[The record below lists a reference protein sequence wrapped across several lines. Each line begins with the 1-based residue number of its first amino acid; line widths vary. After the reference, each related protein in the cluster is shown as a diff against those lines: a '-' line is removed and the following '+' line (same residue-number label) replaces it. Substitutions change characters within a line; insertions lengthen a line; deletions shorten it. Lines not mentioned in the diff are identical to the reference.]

1 MVSLVEAAA
10 ENDWCAD
17 KRIPMHYSLCIEA
30 FTFSLSPSQRWKN
43 KSSDQDLS
51 CSLCAHFTISDPK
64 EIFSNQPTI
73 LLPTR
78 VLVTVWKRLTYQIIS
93 FRHNMDHVLGYIFS
107 CALLVCNIV
116 QFLLISRIYVF
127 SISALP
133 ISHGS
138 RLWAP
143 YRAGNCQSTS
153 WTNWKKH
160 CLGFVW
166 ISNIFLEEKI
176 NSQILYLIIR

>member
-30 FTFSLSPSQRWKN
+30 FTFSLSLSQRWKS
-43 KSSDQDLS
+43 KSSDQALS

-64 EIFSNQPTI
+64 EIYSNQPTI

-78 VLVTVWKRLTYQIIS
+78 VLVTVWRRLTYQIMS
-93 FRHNMDHVLGYIFS
+93 FRHNMDHVLGYMFFS
-107 CALLVCNIV
+107 CALSGWKIQL
-116 QFLLISRIYVF
+116 LLISRFCVF

-166 ISNIFLEEKI
+166 ISNNFLEEKI

>member
-1 MVSLVEAAA
+1 MCW
-10 ENDWCAD
+10 D
-17 KRIPMHYSLCIEA
+17 M
-30 FTFSLSPSQRWKN
+30 F
-43 KSSDQDLS
+43 
-51 CSLCAHFTISDPK
+51 
-64 EIFSNQPTI
+64 
-73 LLPTR
+73 
-78 VLVTVWKRLTYQIIS
+78 
-93 FRHNMDHVLGYIFS
+93 FS
-107 CALLVCNIV
+107 CALLGCDIV
-116 QFLLISRIYVF
+116 QFLLISRFAVF

-166 ISNIFLEEKI
+166 ISNISLEEKI
-176 NSQILYLIIR
+176 NSQILYLTIRKIITELENLFAQYNTYLRADISLQCEMSLWQSWWQVRQSWLIRPCYSDASHVHWLHTGIKSKN

>member
-30 FTFSLSPSQRWKN
+30 FTFSLSPSQRWKS

-78 VLVTVWKRLTYQIIS
+78 VLVTVWKRLKYQIMS
-93 FRHNMDHVLGYIFS
+93 FRHNMDHVLGYMFFS
-107 CALLVCNIV
+107 CALLGCDIV
-116 QFLLISRIYVF
+116 QFLLISRF

-153 WTNWKKH
+153 WANWKKH
-160 CLGFVW
+160 WLGFVW
-166 ISNIFLEEKI
+166 ISNIFWWK
-176 NSQILYLIIR
+176 